1 MGAHYPIAHYPI
13 TPLADHHIDLMTH
26 SGRER
31 HRDRD
36 GRKREL
42 VDEPAAAGRVFRITD
57 EERQAIAECLRY
69 IDEARREIQNQQ
81 DAANREIIRELKAS
95 ADRIFEL
102 INDLEEIDAS

>member
-1 MGAHYPIAHYPI
+1 MTKSLLPNHSDYH
-13 TPLADHHIDLMTH
+13 LDLMTH

-42 VDEPAAAGRVFRITD
+42 VDEPAPAGRVFRMTD
-57 EERQAIAECLRY
+57 DERQAIAECLRY

-81 DAANREIIRELKAS
+81 NAANREIVRELKAS

-102 INDLEEIDAS
+102 INNLEEIETS

>member
-1 MGAHYPIAHYPI
+1 MENGCHSTTHPSPHYDVDP
-13 TPLADHHIDLMTH
+13 MTH

-42 VDEPAAAGRVFRITD
+42 VDEPAAAGRVFRLTD

-81 DAANREIIRELKAS
+81 NAGNREIIRELKAS
-95 ADRIFEL
+95 ADRIFEI
-102 INDLEEIDAS
+102 INDLEEVDV

>member
-1 MGAHYPIAHYPI
+1 
-13 TPLADHHIDLMTH
+13 MTH
-26 SGRER
+26 SDRER

-42 VDEPAAAGRVFRITD
+42 VDESAPAGRVFRITD
-57 EERQAIAECLRY
+57 EERQAIAESLRY

-81 DAANREIIRELKAS
+81 NAANREIIRELKAS

-102 INDLEEIDAS
+102 INNLEEIGTP